1 MKDLQSILKAVS
13 RGKMDVARAE
23 NLIQELFEASHGID
37 SPEKSQPFDSLPE
50 LKSKTFDKVAK
61 AKNTVDSALAQLGE
75 RVRIDSILKKS
86 SIFGGKVE
94 FRPEHSGFDA
104 RLSIFSGIDVSEDSQ
119 AEANSVSGSQW
130 KNARF
135 RDMAEVRRNHF
146 TISQISDLTCTRSN
160 FSSNE
165 LGLAR
170 LSGVTVAESR
180 FENNRLSRSQC
191 VDVSLTESDFT
202 HNKLLR
208 SELSGVVLNAS
219 RVANVIM
226 NSSRWLECEFDQS
239 DIQGLK
245 FENCTFDECR
255 FTNCELVSSDSR
267 ALEGLKI
274 KGRTFEGLRSV
285 EEWLSAL
292 EHKPRQ
298 EHNAA
303 RSAESVEGRRPHRRA
318 RPKREKR

>member
-37 SPEKSQPFDSLPE
+37 SPEKSQLSNSIPE
-50 LKSKTFDKVAK
+50 LKGRTFDKVAK

-86 SIFGGKVE
+86 SIFGRKVE

-219 RVANVIM
+219 RVANVIL

-245 FENCTFDECR
+245 FENCTFHECR

-267 ALEGLKI
+267 VLEGLKI

-298 EHNAA
+298 EHNAG
-303 RSAESVEGRRPHRRA
+303 RSAENVEGRRPHRRA